1 MIKKPTTNQSIPQT
15 PDERESLRSAIAD
28 YASQHRLV
36 PPLSMEE
43 LRDHATLLAPH
54 PDLVDYAMV
63 LLNNV
68 VWTETVASIPYE
80 RRLLLLPQCLRDSRN
95 CPATIDE
102 FGLLCEECGR
112 CAIGELQAAAE
123 ELGYV
128 VLVAEGS
135 TVVSKL
141 LEGGKVDAVIGVS
154 CLHALEKSF
163 PHMADGA
170 IPGLAIPLN
179 DGGCI
184 DTTTDVE
191 QVRQAIRLKSDT
203 PWINRVDTAR
213 IRPIVEGW
221 FDSIDPASAATRTEQ
236 IACEWLC
243 KEGKRWR
250 PFLLACTYDALCE
263 THSEFPED
271 VRRLAL
277 AVECFHKASLVHDDI
292 EDDDDFRYD
301 APTLHRQHGIP
312 VALNVGDLLVGEGY
326 RWIAETENHTAEL
339 FHIAVENH
347 RALCLGQGEE
357 LIGLDASLPFST
369 GQIIEI
375 FRHKTAPAFRASL
388 QLGAVAAG
396 GGLGMM
402 IPPSVVF
409 IVYAILTE
417 QSIGTLFIAGIT
429 PGLLIAALFCVTV
442 YIQCK
447 INPKLGPAGPKM
459 SWGSKF
465 ASLSGL
471 IETLILFAG
480 VMGGMFA
487 GYFTPTE
494 AAAIGAAGSLIIA
507 AARGQL
513 SRKMLTRSLMET
525 LRTSCMVMIIVCGAM
540 IFGRFLAIT
549 RIPFE
554 LATWLAGLPLPG
566 WMVIG
571 MIILFYLAAG
581 CFIDALALAMLTIP
595 IFYPVVMEL
604 GFDPIWFGVM
614 IVLVTQM
621 GVITP
626 PVGVNVYVISGVE
639 RDVPLQTIFRG
650 AMPFLLALIVA
661 AILLVLFPS
670 ICTFL
675 PNRIG

>member
-1 MIKKPTTNQSIPQT
+1 
-15 PDERESLRSAIAD
+15 
-28 YASQHRLV
+28 
-36 PPLSMEE
+36 
-43 LRDHATLLAPH
+43 
-54 PDLVDYAMV
+54 
-63 LLNNV
+63 
-68 VWTETVASIPYE
+68 
-80 RRLLLLPQCLRDSRN
+80 
-95 CPATIDE
+95 
-102 FGLLCEECGR
+102 
-112 CAIGELQAAAE
+112 
-123 ELGYV
+123 
-128 VLVAEGS
+128 
-135 TVVSKL
+135 
-141 LEGGKVDAVIGVS
+141 
-154 CLHALEKSF
+154 
-163 PHMADGA
+163 
-170 IPGLAIPLN
+170 
-179 DGGCI
+179 
-184 DTTTDVE
+184 
-191 QVRQAIRLKSDT
+191 
-203 PWINRVDTAR
+203 
-213 IRPIVEGW
+213 
-221 FDSIDPASAATRTEQ
+221 
-236 IACEWLC
+236 
-243 KEGKRWR
+243 
-250 PFLLACTYDALCE
+250 
-263 THSEFPED
+263 
-271 VRRLAL
+271 
-277 AVECFHKASLVHDDI
+277 
-292 EDDDDFRYD
+292 
-301 APTLHRQHGIP
+301 
-312 VALNVGDLLVGEGY
+312 
-326 RWIAETENHTAEL
+326 
-339 FHIAVENH
+339 
-347 RALCLGQGEE
+347 
-357 LIGLDASLPFST
+357 
-369 GQIIEI
+369 
-375 FRHKTAPAFRASL
+375 
-388 QLGAVAAG
+388 
-396 GGLGMM
+396 
-402 IPPSVVF
+402 
-409 IVYAILTE
+409 
-417 QSIGTLFIAGIT
+417 
-429 PGLLIAALFCVTV
+429 
-442 YIQCK
+442 
-447 INPKLGPAGPKM
+447 M

>member
-369 GQIIEI
+369 KRRLRSGPRSSSGRSPPAATNLSCRPSGGSASRWASPTRSTMIW
-375 FRHKTAPAFRASL
+375 RNTAPAKSTTCAH
-388 QLGAVAAG
+388 
-396 GGLGMM
+396 
-402 IPPSVVF
+402 PSC
-409 IVYAILTE
+409 
-417 QSIGTLFIAGIT
+417 S
-429 PGLLIAALFCVTV
+429 P
-442 YIQCK
+442 
-447 INPKLGPAGPKM
+447 
-459 SWGSKF
+459 S
-465 ASLSGL
+465 
-471 IETLILFAG
+471 
-480 VMGGMFA
+480 
-487 GYFTPTE
+487 PTTRNRLN
-494 AAAIGAAGSLIIA
+494 GSLPTRQTCRICSTSSWWLKRRPSCWNTTRTRRF
-507 AARGQL
+507 AR
-513 SRKMLTRSLMET
+513 
-525 LRTSCMVMIIVCGAM
+525 
-540 IFGRFLAIT
+540 
-549 RIPFE
+549 
-554 LATWLAGLPLPG
+554 
-566 WMVIG
+566 
-571 MIILFYLAAG
+571 
-581 CFIDALALAMLTIP
+581 
-595 IFYPVVMEL
+595 
-604 GFDPIWFGVM
+604 
-614 IVLVTQM
+614 
-621 GVITP
+621 
-626 PVGVNVYVISGVE
+626 
-639 RDVPLQTIFRG
+639 
-650 AMPFLLALIVA
+650 
-661 AILLVLFPS
+661 
-670 ICTFL
+670 
-675 PNRIG
+675 

>member
-15 PDERESLRSAIAD
+15 SDERESLRSAVAD
-28 YASQHRLV
+28 YALTHRLV

-43 LRDHATLLAPH
+43 LRDHAMLLAPH
-54 PDLVDYAMV
+54 PDLVDYSMV

-68 VWTETVASIPYE
+68 VWKDTVASIPYE

-95 CPATIDE
+95 CPAAIDE

-112 CAIGELQAAAE
+112 CAIGKLQAAAE

-179 DGGCI
+179 EGGCI

-292 EDDDDFRYD
+292 EDNDDLRYD

-369 GQIIEI
+369 AQIIEI

-396 GGLGMM
+396 GDESLVQALGRFSESLGIAYQIHDDLEEYRSGEEHDLRASILLAIANDQKPIEWLSPETPNLPHLFDELM
-402 IPPSVVF
+402 VVEKATQLLEHHKNE
-409 IVYAILTE
+409 AIRSL
-417 QSIGTLFIAGIT
+417 
-429 PGLLIAALFCVTV
+429 
-442 YIQCK
+442 
-447 INPKLGPAGPKM
+447 NPIM
-459 SWGSKF
+459 SAPLKAFLRRTTS
-465 ASLSGL
+465 
-471 IETLILFAG
+471 
-480 VMGGMFA
+480 
-487 GYFTPTE
+487 
-494 AAAIGAAGSLIIA
+494 
-507 AARGQL
+507 
-513 SRKMLTRSLMET
+513 KML
-525 LRTSCMVMIIVCGAM
+525 G
-540 IFGRFLAIT
+540 GR
-549 RIPFE
+549 
-554 LATWLAGLPLPG
+554 
-566 WMVIG
+566 
-571 MIILFYLAAG
+571 
-581 CFIDALALAMLTIP
+581 
-595 IFYPVVMEL
+595 
-604 GFDPIWFGVM
+604 
-614 IVLVTQM
+614 
-621 GVITP
+621 
-626 PVGVNVYVISGVE
+626 
-639 RDVPLQTIFRG
+639 
-650 AMPFLLALIVA
+650 
-661 AILLVLFPS
+661 
-670 ICTFL
+670 
-675 PNRIG
+675 